1 MLSTTSRSRFA
12 VLSAPAR
19 CRKASAYPEKAH
31 RGWLEGRFSGV
42 TGSSDLRQS
51 ISDDGALSSWTQ
63 SDCEKSIAGS
73 TSWKPVDGAYGSA
86 RNSRMNQTS
95 HQKTDAELWPM
106 LDQAGLWLVYGGGV
120 LAEED
125 TLRKALHRAHELSAR
140 GSSISEIVRT
150 PGDGGAIPPEQIHR
164 LCKRLG
170 LEIKQVDVPRPATEP
185 PPGRRLAG
193 PVGGKAGESK
203 TGSVSRTKGKPNR

>member
-1 MLSTTSRSRFA
+1 MSWA
-12 VLSAPAR
+12 AR
-19 CRKASAYPEKAH
+19 
-31 RGWLEGRFSGV
+31 
-42 TGSSDLRQS
+42 
-51 ISDDGALSSWTQ
+51 
-63 SDCEKSIAGS
+63 

-95 HQKTDAELWPM
+95 HQMTDAELWPM
-106 LDQAGLWLVYGGGV
+106 LDQVGLWLVYGGGV

-150 PGDGGAIPPEQIHR
+150 PGAGGAIPAEQIHR

-170 LEIKQVDVPRPATEP
+170 LEIKQVDVPRPAMEA
-185 PPGRRLAG
+185 PPGRRPTG
-193 PVGGKAGESK
+193 PVGGKAGKSK